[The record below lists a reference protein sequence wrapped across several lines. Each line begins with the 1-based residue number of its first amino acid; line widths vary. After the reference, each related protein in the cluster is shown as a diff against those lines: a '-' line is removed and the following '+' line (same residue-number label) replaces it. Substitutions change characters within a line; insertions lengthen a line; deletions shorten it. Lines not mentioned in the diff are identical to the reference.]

1 MVFCGPSLLSLPQVP
16 LFPCSAPHPQL
27 GAATAPGLA
36 NQGIPSTG
44 TRAESWRRLSPW
56 PAKEHQA
63 WDPCEALV
71 KEPPLSMGKEQGL
84 ADQTP
89 ACNSPGALSGWSS
102 PGRKPILGKAATG
115 CGEGGSV
122 LRIRPGP
129 LDPAMPE
136 AIPPQ
141 AFSITR
147 PEEYPY
153 LLRPLLVFL
162 TPT

>member
-1 MVFCGPSLLSLPQVP
+1 
-16 LFPCSAPHPQL
+16 
-27 GAATAPGLA
+27 
-36 NQGIPSTG
+36 
-44 TRAESWRRLSPW
+44 
-56 PAKEHQA
+56 
-63 WDPCEALV
+63 
-71 KEPPLSMGKEQGL
+71 MGKEQGL

-102 PGRKPILGKAATG
+102 PGRKPTLGKAATG